1 MPAHETSPEVE
12 RNAAAE
18 LAERLDVELIDPS
31 IDSDEFDRPP
41 SDRSPAYAQWLMSKK
56 LPSIER
62 TADLN
67 SADWHLISR
76 ALEHYTVC
84 ESASKAR

>member
-1 MPAHETSPEVE
+1 MPADQLSPEME

-18 LAERLDVELIDPS
+18 LAERLEVELIDPS
-31 IDSDEFDRPP
+31 IDRDEFDRPP

-56 LPSIER
+56 APAIER

-67 SADWHLISR
+67 SADWQLICR
-76 ALEHYTVC
+76 ALEHYTAC
-84 ESASKAR
+84 EKA